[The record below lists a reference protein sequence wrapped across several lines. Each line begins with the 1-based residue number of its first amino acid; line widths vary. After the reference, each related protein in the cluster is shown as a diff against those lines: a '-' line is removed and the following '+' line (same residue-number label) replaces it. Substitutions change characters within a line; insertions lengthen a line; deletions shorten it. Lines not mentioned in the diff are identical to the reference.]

1 MDAPSF
7 PSDPRLDYKG
17 QTTTEVSAEYGNMP
31 TGAQVFLVNQTS
43 GAIQED
49 SGALLDSGG
58 SGKVSIEFD
67 PSTVKGAY
75 ALVAQD
81 AAGETLTQTVTFYID
96 T

>member
-7 PSDPRLDYKG
+7 PSDPWINFKG
-17 QTTTEVSAEYGNMP
+17 QTTTEVDAEYGNMP
-31 TGAQVFLVNQTS
+31 TGAQVLLVDKTS

-49 SGALLDSGG
+49 SGVILDSGG

-75 ALVAQD
+75 YLVAQD
-81 AAGETLTQTVTFYID
+81 AAGETLTQTVMFYIHD
-96 T
+96 